1 MYCGGCQSIVS
12 LLWSFCFG
20 LYPSY
25 LVGNASGFSGGD
37 AAVVG
42 IRIIYG
48 FDWKASLYA
57 AGRHRQL

>member
-1 MYCGGCQSIVS
+1 MVF
-12 LLWSFCFG
+12 LLWALTSKPG
-20 LYPSY
+20 AYYISSY
-25 LVGNASGFSGGD
+25 LVGNASGFSGGGG

-48 FDWKASLYA
+48 VDWKASLYA

>member
-25 LVGNASGFSGGD
+25 LVGNASGFSGGGG

-42 IRIIYG
+42 IRIIY
-48 FDWKASLYA
+48 WKASLYA